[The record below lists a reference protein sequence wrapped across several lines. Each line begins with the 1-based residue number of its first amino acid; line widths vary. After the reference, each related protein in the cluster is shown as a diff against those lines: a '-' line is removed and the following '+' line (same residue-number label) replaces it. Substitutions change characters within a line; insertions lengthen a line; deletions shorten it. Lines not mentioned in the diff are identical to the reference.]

1 MVLFVLAKLQTF
13 SLFSFLIEINVL
25 SERGSTSTVAEED
38 RQCRT
43 SAVVAFI
50 DPKKKQNAP
59 TDHLH
64 VVLLAQLGKSES
76 CTGERQAFDLVEFN
90 HNELICIERFHL
102 FSQTEFL
109 RSFGCV

>member
-1 MVLFVLAKLQTF
+1 MFF
-13 SLFSFLIEINVL
+13 NFLIEINIL
-25 SERGSTSTVAEED
+25 SERGSNSTVVEED
-38 RQCRT
+38 QHCRT

-64 VVLLAQLGKSES
+64 VVLLAQLGES
-76 CTGERQAFDLVEFN
+76 QLCTERQAFDLVEFN
-90 HNELICIERFHL
+90 HNELICIERFYL

-109 RSFGCV
+109 RSYLVALKF